1 LNKNHKEQVKKI
13 IVFLIFAFC
22 VCSAQKK
29 ITIKGNFDEPFNGGI
44 LLYRAYDGKYQDSQ
58 LKDSAEIKNGVY
70 EINNFKIN
78 HPGLYSVFITFGV
91 NHREKI
97 ENIYLDTLNK
107 TYYYDKEKNIKKVTK
122 LSKDQKDYNDFFA
135 EVFADQK
142 TLSKSKIKTVDDFEK
157 GNLPILQKE
166 DKLLIKFTK
175 IHPNSYFALWQL
187 VRKQK
192 NNGYKIINEKAFN
205 NLSSKIRKSKLG
217 LQFSKDIIAARQL
230 LVGNLFP
237 VAAFDNPAKI
247 TLGEKYTLIDFW
259 FSYCSPC
266 IMQMPKYLE
275 INKKYSGKDFQIVQI
290 STDVTKNVENWK
302 RIIKKYDLP
311 WQNLLDENALVSET
325 YYINVFPTN
334 FLLDSDGKIL
344 KRDISQVDLEK
355 FLEENL
361 NN

>member
-1 LNKNHKEQVKKI
+1 
-13 IVFLIFAFC
+13 
-22 VCSAQKK
+22 
-29 ITIKGNFDEPFNGGI
+29 
-44 LLYRAYDGKYQDSQ
+44 
-58 LKDSAEIKNGVY
+58 
-70 EINNFKIN
+70 
-78 HPGLYSVFITFGV
+78 
-91 NHREKI
+91 
-97 ENIYLDTLNK
+97 
-107 TYYYDKEKNIKKVTK
+107 
-122 LSKDQKDYNDFFA
+122 
-135 EVFADQK
+135 
-142 TLSKSKIKTVDDFEK
+142 
-157 GNLPILQKE
+157 
-166 DKLLIKFTK
+166 
-175 IHPNSYFALWQL
+175 L

>member
-1 LNKNHKEQVKKI
+1 MKKTI
-13 IVFLIFAFC
+13 IFLFFTFFLF
-22 VCSAQKK
+22 SAQKK

-44 LLYRAYDGKYQDSQ
+44 MLYRVYDDKYQDSQ
-58 LKDSAEIKNGVY
+58 IKDSADIKNGAYEIKNF
-70 EINNFKIN
+70 EIN

-97 ENIYLDTLNK
+97 ENIYLDNLNK
-107 TYYYDKEKNIKKVTK
+107 IYYYDKEKNITKVTE

-142 TLSKSKIKTVDDFEK
+142 ILSKTKINTVDDFEK
-157 GNLPILQKE
+157 ANFPILQKE
-166 DKLLIKFTK
+166 DGLLIKFTK
-175 IHPNSYFALWQL
+175 IHPDSYFALWQL

-192 NNGYKIINEKAFN
+192 NDGYKIINEKAFN
-205 NLSSKIRKSKLG
+205 NLSSKIRESKLG

-230 LVGNLFP
+230 LAGNLFP
-237 VAAFDNPAKI
+237 VAAFDNPIKI

-266 IMQMPKYLE
+266 IKQIPKYLE
-275 INKKYSGKDFQIVQI
+275 INKKYNGKDFQIVQI
-290 STDVTKNVENWK
+290 STDVTKNVDNWK
-302 RIIKKYDLP
+302 RIVKKYDLP

-344 KRDISQVDLEK
+344 KRDISQAELDVFLKEK
-355 FLEENL
+355 LK
-361 NN
+361 